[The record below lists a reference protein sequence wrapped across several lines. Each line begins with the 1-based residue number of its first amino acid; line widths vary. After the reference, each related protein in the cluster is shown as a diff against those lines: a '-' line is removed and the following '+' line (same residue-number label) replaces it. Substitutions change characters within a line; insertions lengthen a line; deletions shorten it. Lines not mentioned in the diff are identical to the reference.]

1 MATRMTV
8 RETLTI
14 LLRDGFILVFN
25 QDALDVVATAEALVE
40 AGVHNMEVTC
50 RIRRPLEKVTR
61 LKKALPQFAVG
72 CASLVDNAGFLRRY
86 NARHADDPLPSVA
99 QAVEAGA
106 DYVVSAVG
114 FRAETYERF
123 VGQVGLVPGCGS
135 AEQIVRQHGFG
146 ANLCKLF
153 PARELGGPVYLRAVD
168 PALHKTVPL
177 VPMGG
182 TNSENMPDYIAA
194 GALVVG
200 GSFSLIDKPA
210 VQAAEGGDFGP
221 LTEQL
226 RGIKALIDRR
236 REQRWPGL
244 DWAKADVDVIA
255 ETTGRDFNL

>member
-25 QDALDVVATAEALVE
+25 QDALDVVATAEALIQ
-40 AGVHNMEVTC
+40 AGVYNMEVTC
-50 RIRRPLEKVTR
+50 RIRKPLEKIAR

-86 NARHADDPLPSVA
+86 NARHANDPLPSVA

-135 AEQIVRQHGFG
+135 AEQIVRQYGFG

-153 PARELGGPVYLRAVD
+153 PARELGGPAYLRAVD

-177 VPMGG
+177 IPMGG

-244 DWAKADVDVIA
+244 DWTAANVDVIA